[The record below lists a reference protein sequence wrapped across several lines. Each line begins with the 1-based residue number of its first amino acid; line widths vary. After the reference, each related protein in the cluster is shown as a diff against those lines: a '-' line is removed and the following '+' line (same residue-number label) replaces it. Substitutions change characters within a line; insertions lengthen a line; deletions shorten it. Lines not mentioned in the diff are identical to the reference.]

1 LLDEAYRNKG
11 MVKQPGFDWNE
22 RTYHMT
28 TYFMNVQVRPLPENP
43 LTEKIEEARVYFWI
57 VDDSPDKARERASE
71 YLVKYRW
78 DLKSVEKEPVEVTAA
93 DFADQ
98 EDGLLGFWK
107 AKQKG
112 FAAQFVAKPKPGMKP
127 GP

>member
-1 LLDEAYRNKG
+1 
-11 MVKQPGFDWNE
+11 
-22 RTYHMT
+22 MT
-28 TYFMNVQVRPLPENP
+28 TYFITVLVRPLQENP
-43 LTEKIEEARVYFWI
+43 LIEKIEEARVYFWI
-57 VDDSPDKARERASE
+57 IDVSPEMAMERASE

-78 DLKSVEKEPVEVTAA
+78 ELKSVEKEPVEVTAA

-112 FAAQFVAKPKPGMKP
+112 FAAQFVAKPKPGQMKKP
-127 GP
+127 